1 MTLTGCDYKSMEREF
16 LLLQIFWET
25 LSEGCFD
32 AKADGMAALP
42 FLVPTEGRFKL
53 RIIAEFFCRSIN
65 PLTAIPMRNEV
76 RMLLNDQK
84 DKNLMM

>member
-1 MTLTGCDYKSMEREF
+1 MKRTGCDYKSMEREF
-16 LLLQIFWET
+16 LLLQIFRET

-53 RIIAEFFCRSIN
+53 RIIAEFFC
-65 PLTAIPMRNEV
+65 L
-76 RMLLNDQK
+76 
-84 DKNLMM
+84 